1 MDPVE
6 TYVRTLLN
14 IHRTGEAS
22 KETSYYGALSNLLN
36 EIGKT
41 LKPVVHCVINPKN
54 RGAGIPDG
62 GLYTL
67 EQKIMEDEASTTRIP
82 ARGAIEIKSASEDV
96 EKIAAS
102 EQVLRYL
109 KRYGQVLVTNY
120 CDFILVGQSADGRP
134 VHLETYRLAE
144 SETAFWN
151 AAAHPHIMAEVH
163 GERLMEYL
171 KRVMLHPAPLAT
183 PQDVAWLLASYA
195 RDAKARIEHS
205 NLAALKAIRV
215 DLEGALGVKFEGQKG
230 ERFFRSTLVQTLFY
244 GVFSAWVL
252 WCKQQGTSSSSR
264 QFDWRVA
271 DWFLHVPMI
280 KALFEQ
286 VATPSKLGPLN
297 IVEVL
302 NWAGDALNRVDQ
314 AAFFARFEE
323 DYAVQ
328 YFYEPFLQA
337 FDPELRREL
346 GIWYT
351 PPEIVRYMVERVDT
365 ALREELDIEDGLADP
380 RVYIL
385 DPCCGTG
392 AYLVEVLKRIAT
404 TLHEKGEDALG
415 SHEVKKA
422 ASTRVFG
429 FELLPAPFVVAHLQL
444 GLLLQNLGVPLAH
457 EKNERVGVYLTNS
470 LTNWELP
477 GTTADQA
484 VQMRFAIPEFQE
496 ERDAAEHIKQK
507 VPILV
512 VLGNP
517 PYNAFAGVSPAEE
530 QGLVE
535 PYKAGLVSEWGI
547 RKFNLDDL
555 YVRFF
560 RIAEHRIAE
569 KTGQGIVCYIS
580 NFSYLSDPSFV
591 VMRQRFLQEFDSL
604 WFDCLNGDSRETG
617 KLTPEG
623 KPDPSVFSTEYNREG
638 IRVGAT
644 IGLLVRKAKRPKVP
658 LVRFR
663 QFWGVTKRADLLRST
678 EVSNFAGQYEQVTT
692 EKRTR
697 FSFRPLKI
705 AEYYWK
711 WPRLVDLCD
720 IYPFNGPIER
730 RGNSLIVCREDRANL
745 KRLATYLNPAT
756 SDVEIRALEPRFMK
770 SSGEFDAVSARLLL
784 KGNVHYD
791 EDKISRYPFK
801 PLDIRLAYLDSA
813 IHPLF
818 SRPSPELL
826 ALRDIPNNA
835 FFITRDTADKDIEGP
850 PFLFSRLVCDYDSL
864 SGHARHIP
872 LLVTAEQKPQKYVRR
887 KGLFKE
893 EEASYITTKANLSA
907 KARNYLRLLDLP
919 DPDSDV
925 DIAGLLWMH
934 ALAIGYAPAYLTEN
948 ADGIRQDWPRIP
960 LPNTQSSLMTSAAL
974 GQQVAALL
982 DTENIIAGI
991 TTGKTRPELRYL
1003 AAPSRVGGGMLN
1015 PNAGDLAITVGWGHG
1030 SSNNNGNVTMPG
1042 KGKLIERAYTP
1053 DELSAIQEGAEAIG
1067 LTVEEALQHLGTT
1080 TCDIYLNN
1088 VAYWKNVPSN
1098 VWRYTIGGYQVLK
1111 KWLSYREQNL
1121 LGRAITVEEMRE
1133 FTGIARRLAA
1143 LLLLEPALN
1152 DNYQNVKQSAYI
1164 WPFE

>member
-6 TYVRTLLN
+6 TYIRTLLN
-14 IHRTGEAS
+14 IHHTGEAS

-41 LKPVVHCVINPKN
+41 LKPMVHCVINPKN

-67 EQKIMEDEASTTRIP
+67 EQKMLEDESPSTRIP
-82 ARGAIEIKSASEDV
+82 ARGAIEIKSTSEDV
-96 EKIAAS
+96 EKIANS

-120 CDFILVGQSADGRP
+120 RDFILVGQNVDGKP

-144 SETAFWN
+144 NETAFWN
-151 AAAHPHIMAEVH
+151 AAAHPHVMAEVH
-163 GERLMEYL
+163 GERLTEYL

-205 NLAALKAIRV
+205 NLATLKAIRV

-252 WCKQQGTSSSSR
+252 WCKQQGTSNTNR

-507 VPILV
+507 VPVLV

-535 PYKAGLVSEWGI
+535 PYKVGLVSEWGI

-580 NFSYLSDPSFV
+580 NFSYLSDPSYV

-617 KLTPEG
+617 KLTPQG

-638 IRVGAT
+638 IRVGTT
-644 IGLLVRKAKRPKVP
+644 IGLLVRKDKRPKVS

-663 QFWGVTKRADLLRST
+663 QFWGATKRADLLHSV
-678 EVSNFAGQYEQVTT
+678 EASNFAGQYEQTT
-692 EKRTR
+692 PNDSNR
-697 FSFRPLKI
+697 FSFRPSHI
-705 AEYYWK
+705 SEEYLQ
-711 WPRLVDLCD
+711 WPRLIELSL
-720 IYPFNGPIER
+720 IAPYNGPVER
-730 RGNSLIVCREDRANL
+730 RALALMSTDKAMLASRMRSYFDATVSDETIKKLYPSLMMTGNRIIGTEARKKIL
-745 KRLATYLNPAT
+745 
-756 SDVEIRALEPRFMK
+756 
-770 SSGEFDAVSARLLL
+770 GEFQF
-784 KGNVHYD
+784 D
-791 EDKISRYPFK
+791 ESRIVRYPFK
-801 PLDIRLAYLDSA
+801 PFDVRWCYLENLR
-813 IHPLF
+813 PLF
-818 SRPSPELL
+818 SEPSPQLL
-826 ALRDIPNNA
+826 RQRFPNNA

-850 PFLFSRLVCDYDSL
+850 PFLFSRLVCDYDCL

-893 EEASYITTKANLSA
+893 EEAPYITTKANLSE
-907 KARNYLRLLDLP
+907 KARNYLRLLNITDF
-919 DPDSDV
+919 DSD
-925 DIAGLLWMH
+925 IERASLLWMH

-960 LPNTQSSLMTSAAL
+960 LPNTQLSLITSAAL

-982 DTENIIAGI
+982 DTENTVKGVM
-991 TTGKTRPELRYL
+991 TGKIRPELRYL
-1003 AAPSRVGGGMLN
+1003 AAPSRVDGGMLN
-1015 PNAGDLAITVGWGHG
+1015 PNTGDLAITVGWGHG
-1030 SSNNNGNVTMPG
+1030 SNNNNGNVTMPG

-1053 DELSAIQEGAEAIG
+1053 DELSAIQDGAEAIG
-1067 LTVEEALQHLGTT
+1067 LIVEEALQHLGTT

-1088 VAYWKNVPSN
+1088 IAYWKNVPSN

-1111 KWLSYREQNL
+1111 KWLSYREQSL
-1121 LGRAITVEEMRE
+1121 LGRAITVDEMRE
-1133 FTGIARRLAA
+1133 FTGIARRLTA
-1143 LLLLEPALN
+1143 LLLLEPAL
-1152 DNYQNVKQSAYI
+1152 DANYQNVKQSVYV

>member
-1 MDPVE
+1 MNPVE
-6 TYVRTLLN
+6 TYIRALLN
-14 IHRTGEAS
+14 VQQTGEAS
-22 KETSYYGALSNLLN
+22 KEISYYSALANLLN
-36 EIGKT
+36 EAGKT
-41 LKPVVHCVINPKN
+41 LKPGVHCVINPRN

-62 GLYTL
+62 GLYTV
-67 EQKIMEDEASTTRIP
+67 EQKITEDETATTRIP
-82 ARGAIEIKSASEDV
+82 TRGAIEIKSTAETV
-96 EKIAAS
+96 ERIAAS
-102 EQVLRYL
+102 EQVRRYL

-120 CDFILVGQSADGRP
+120 RDFILVGQDTSGRP
-134 VHLETYRLAE
+134 VHLESYALAE
-144 SETAFWN
+144 SENALWK
-151 AAAHPHIMAEVH
+151 AAAHPHVMEEVH

-171 KRVMLHPAPLAT
+171 KRVMLRPAPLTT
-183 PQDVAWLLASYA
+183 PEDVAWLLASYA
-195 RDAKARIEHS
+195 RDARARIEHS
-205 NLAALKAIRV
+205 NLAALTAIRV

-252 WCKQQGTSSSSR
+252 WCKQQGTASSAR
-264 QFDWRVA
+264 QFDWRVS

-286 VATPSKLGPLN
+286 VATPNKLGPLH

-302 NWAGDALNRVDQ
+302 NRAGEALNRVDQ

-328 YFYEPFLQA
+328 YFFEPFLQA

-415 SHEVKKA
+415 GHEVKKA
-422 ASTRVFG
+422 AFTRVFG

-477 GTTADQA
+477 GTTTSQA
-484 VQMRFAIPEFQE
+484 TQLRFAIPEFQE

-535 PYKAGLVSEWGI
+535 PYKVGLISDWGI

-580 NFSYLSDPSFV
+580 NFSYLSDPSYV
-591 VMRQRFLQEFDSL
+591 VMRQRFLHEFDSL

-623 KPDPSVFSTEYNREG
+623 KPDPSVFSTEYNRE
-638 IRVGAT
+638 
-644 IGLLVRKAKRPKVP
+644 
-658 LVRFR
+658 
-663 QFWGVTKRADLLRST
+663 
-678 EVSNFAGQYEQVTT
+678 
-692 EKRTR
+692 
-697 FSFRPLKI
+697 
-705 AEYYWK
+705 
-711 WPRLVDLCD
+711 
-720 IYPFNGPIER
+720 R

-745 KRLATYLNPAT
+745 QRLAAYLNPAY
-756 SDVEIRALEPRFMK
+756 SDDEIRALEPRFMR
-770 SSGEFDAVSARLLL
+770 SSGEFDSVSARLLL
-784 KGNVHYD
+784 KGKVHYD
-791 EDKISRYPFK
+791 EAKISRYPFK
-801 PLDIRLAYLDSA
+801 PFDIRLAYLDGA
-813 IHPLF
+813 IHLLF

-826 ALRDIPNNA
+826 ALRAIPNNA

-850 PFLFSRLVCDYDSL
+850 PFLFSRLAYDRIGRVFPCPQHKRL
-864 SGHARHIP
+864 S
-872 LLVTAEQKPQKYVRR
+872 
-887 KGLFKE
+887 
-893 EEASYITTKANLSA
+893 
-907 KARNYLRLLDLP
+907 
-919 DPDSDV
+919 
-925 DIAGLLWMH
+925 
-934 ALAIGYAPAYLTEN
+934 
-948 ADGIRQDWPRIP
+948 
-960 LPNTQSSLMTSAAL
+960 
-974 GQQVAALL
+974 
-982 DTENIIAGI
+982 
-991 TTGKTRPELRYL
+991 
-1003 AAPSRVGGGMLN
+1003 
-1015 PNAGDLAITVGWGHG
+1015 
-1030 SSNNNGNVTMPG
+1030 
-1042 KGKLIERAYTP
+1042 
-1053 DELSAIQEGAEAIG
+1053 
-1067 LTVEEALQHLGTT
+1067 
-1080 TCDIYLNN
+1080 
-1088 VAYWKNVPSN
+1088 
-1098 VWRYTIGGYQVLK
+1098 
-1111 KWLSYREQNL
+1111 
-1121 LGRAITVEEMRE
+1121 
-1133 FTGIARRLAA
+1133 
-1143 LLLLEPALN
+1143 
-1152 DNYQNVKQSAYI
+1152 
-1164 WPFE
+1164 

>member
-1 MDPVE
+1 MNPVE
-6 TYVRTLLN
+6 TYIQTLLD
-14 IHRTGEAS
+14 IHHTGEAS
-22 KETSYYGALSNLLN
+22 KETSYYNALANLLN
-36 EIGKT
+36 DIGKT
-41 LKPVVHCVINPKN
+41 LKPLVHCVINPKN

-67 EQKIMEDEASTTRIP
+67 EQKILEDEAPTTRIP
-82 ARGAIEIKSASEDV
+82 ARGAIEIKSTSEDV
-96 EKIAAS
+96 EKIADS

-120 CDFILVGQSADGRP
+120 RDFILVGQSENGKP

-144 SETAFWN
+144 SEIAFWN
-151 AAAHPHIMAEVH
+151 AAAHPQHMAEVH
-163 GERLMEYL
+163 GERLTEYL
-171 KRVMLHPAPLAT
+171 KRVMLRPAPLAM
-183 PQDVAWLLASYA
+183 PEDVAWLLASYA

-205 NLAALKAIRV
+205 NLTALKAIRV

-252 WCKQQGTSSSSR
+252 WCKQQGTASSSHH
-264 QFDWRVA
+264 FDWRIA

-302 NWAGDALNRVDQ
+302 NWAGEALNRVDQ
-314 AAFFARFEE
+314 TAFFARFEE

-365 ALREELDIEDGLADP
+365 TLREELDIEDGLADP

-477 GTTADQA
+477 GTTPDQA

-507 VPILV
+507 VPVLV

-535 PYKAGLVSEWGI
+535 PYKVGLVSEWGI

-560 RIAEHRIAE
+560 RLAEHRIAE

-580 NFSYLSDPSFV
+580 NFSYLSDPSYV
-591 VMRQRFLQEFDSL
+591 IMRQRFLREFDSL

-638 IRVGAT
+638 IRLGTT
-644 IGLLVRKAKRPKVP
+644 IGLLVRKARRPEAP

-678 EVSNFAGQYEQVTT
+678 EVSDFAGQYEQVTT

-730 RGNSLIVCREDRANL
+730 RGNSLIACREDRANL

-756 SDVEIRALEPRFMK
+756 SDDEIRALEPRFMK
-770 SSGEFDAVSARLLL
+770 SSGEFDAVSARILL
-784 KGNVHYD
+784 KGTVRYD
-791 EDKISRYPFK
+791 EQKISRYPFK
-801 PLDIRLAYLDSA
+801 PFDVRLAYLDGA

-850 PFLFSRLVCDYDSL
+850 PFLFSRLVCDYDCL

-887 KGLFKE
+887 RGLFKE
-893 EEASYITTKANLSA
+893 EEAPYITTKANLSE
-907 KARNYLRLLDLP
+907 KARNYLRLLDIT
-919 DPDSDV
+919 DFDSD
-925 DIAGLLWMH
+925 IEKASLLWMH
-934 ALAIGYAPAYLTEN
+934 ALAIGYAPSYLTEN

-960 LPNTQSSLMTSAAL
+960 LPNAQSSLIISAAL
-974 GQQVAALL
+974 GQQVAVLL
-982 DTENIIAGI
+982 DTENSVKGV
-991 TTGKTRPELRYL
+991 TTGKIRPELRHL
-1003 AAPSRVGGGMLN
+1003 AAPARVGGGMLN

-1030 SSNNNGNVTMPG
+1030 SNNSNGNVTMPG
-1042 KGKLIERAYTP
+1042 KGKLLERPYTP
-1053 DELSAIQEGAEAIG
+1053 DELSAIQEGTKAIG
-1067 LTVEEALQHLGTT
+1067 LTVEEALAHLGAT

-1088 VAYWKNVPSN
+1088 VAYWQNVPSN
-1098 VWRYTIGGYQVLK
+1098 VWRFTIGGYQVLK
-1111 KWLSYREQNL
+1111 KWLSYREQSL

-1143 LLLLEPALN
+1143 LLLMEPVLN
-1152 DNYQNVKQSAYI
+1152 ANYQNVKQSAYA
-1164 WPFE
+1164 W